1 MAKLFGTDGIRGVAG
16 EPPLDAG
23 TVFAVGQALGEYL
36 REERSNKT
44 LRVLLG
50 EDTRESSPWVTR
62 YLAGGLRAAG
72 VEAVSAGVLPTPAI
86 ARLVRARGFAAGA
99 MVSASHNPYRDNGVK
114 LIGANGMK
122 LPDET
127 EAQLEERI
135 RALGGAGSG
144 EPPAVSPPVDRS
156 LAGDYIEALRQ

>member
-16 EPPLDAG
+16 DPPLDAG

-72 VEAVSAGVLPTPAI
+72 VEGGSAGGGPPPAT
-86 ARLVRARGFAAGA
+86 APPGAG
-99 MVSASHNPYRDNGVK
+99 P
-114 LIGANGMK
+114 
-122 LPDET
+122 
-127 EAQLEERI
+127 
-135 RALGGAGSG
+135 GGAPRAQG
-144 EPPAVSPPVDRS
+144 R
-156 LAGDYIEALRQ
+156 

>member
-16 EPPLDAG
+16 DPPLDAG

-72 VEAVSAGVLPTPAI
+72 PPPPAL

-114 LIGANGMK
+114 LIAANGMK

-127 EAQLEERI
+127 EAELEERI
-135 RALGGAGSG
+135 GVILAAGLA
-144 EPPAVSPPVDRS
+144 PQPLAPRVDMS
-156 LAGDYIEALRQ
+156 LAGDYIEQL

>member
-16 EPPLDAG
+16 DPPLDAG

-62 YLAGGLRAAG
+62 YLAGGLRAG
-72 VEAVSAGVLPTPAI
+72 
-86 ARLVRARGFAAGA
+86 RLGRARGFAAGA

-114 LIGANGMK
+114 LIAANGMM
-122 LPDET
+122 LPDEP
-127 EAQLEERI
+127 EARLEERI
-135 RALGGAGSG
+135 RALVASGPDPHPPGA
-144 EPPAVSPPVDRS
+144 
-156 LAGDYIEALRQ
+156 